1 MAICAGIIVAL
12 LSLSNC
18 LIITSNSEDT
28 DCVGMA
34 SQMALAAPGP
44 PSAPTGL
51 DVVAEP
57 SGLSL
62 NWTESLNNGGSP
74 VTNYILHAYAG
85 DPLNWSREV
94 WNGQSTR
101 YDFFSVDLI
110 GGWTYHFYVTAINS
124 IGESGNSSE
133 VNISALFIPHP
144 VGDPAASIGTG
155 FANITWTVPTD
166 NGGSQITE
174 YKVQRR
180 HWNAM
185 SLDLEWSNTSV
196 TSTYFNDTSV
206 VNGLLYWYEIAAVNS
221 IGDGWLSNSVEATPG
236 TPSPPLSLSYEEGAG
251 SINLTWSP
259 PLTDNGSP
267 IIEYRVFTG
276 PFGTTLL
283 TTVESSTTYFKV
295 TGITNSN
302 QYFFTIR
309 AVNNNGMS
317 ESSNWVS
324 IQMPPHPP
332 SNLTAIAGNG
342 FVNLNWEFIPSSGG
356 QPVYMCN
363 ILRKGG
369 NETDWTIIGTVD
381 GTTTRFN
388 DSHEDGHNGP
398 LNGVSYQYYVTASNY
413 AAQSEPSNNISIK
426 VGETPGHPLNLHTGL
441 GKSSISLYWSA
452 PNSDGGCPISWYV
465 IYRGSDPSSLV
476 PLANVSGTLT
486 SFNDSTVIFG
496 EKTYYSVTAVNSIGE
511 SDFGDMINA
520 TAMAEGNGAGNDIVL
535 LAGIG
540 IIAVV
545 VIATI
550 AFLALRKK

>member
-1 MAICAGIIVAL
+1 
-12 LSLSNC
+12 
-18 LIITSNSEDT
+18 
-28 DCVGMA
+28 
-34 SQMALAAPGP
+34 
-44 PSAPTGL
+44 
-51 DVVAEP
+51 
-57 SGLSL
+57 
-62 NWTESLNNGGSP
+62 
-74 VTNYILHAYAG
+74 
-85 DPLNWSREV
+85 
-94 WNGQSTR
+94 
-101 YDFFSVDLI
+101 
-110 GGWTYHFYVTAINS
+110 
-124 IGESGNSSE
+124 
-133 VNISALFIPHP
+133 
-144 VGDPAASIGTG
+144 
-155 FANITWTVPTD
+155 
-166 NGGSQITE
+166 
-174 YKVQRR
+174 
-180 HWNAM
+180 
-185 SLDLEWSNTSV
+185 
-196 TSTYFNDTSV
+196 
-206 VNGLLYWYEIAAVNS
+206 
-221 IGDGWLSNSVEATPG
+221 
-236 TPSPPLSLSYEEGAG
+236 
-251 SINLTWSP
+251 
-259 PLTDNGSP
+259 
-267 IIEYRVFTG
+267 
-276 PFGTTLL
+276 
-283 TTVESSTTYFKV
+283 
-295 TGITNSN
+295 
-302 QYFFTIR
+302 
-309 AVNNNGMS
+309 
-317 ESSNWVS
+317 
-324 IQMPPHPP
+324 
-332 SNLTAIAGNG
+332 
-342 FVNLNWEFIPSSGG
+342 
-356 QPVYMCN
+356 MCN

>member
-1 MAICAGIIVAL
+1 
-12 LSLSNC
+12 
-18 LIITSNSEDT
+18 
-28 DCVGMA
+28 
-34 SQMALAAPGP
+34 
-44 PSAPTGL
+44 
-51 DVVAEP
+51 
-57 SGLSL
+57 
-62 NWTESLNNGGSP
+62 
-74 VTNYILHAYAG
+74 
-85 DPLNWSREV
+85 
-94 WNGQSTR
+94 
-101 YDFFSVDLI
+101 
-110 GGWTYHFYVTAINS
+110 
-124 IGESGNSSE
+124 
-133 VNISALFIPHP
+133 
-144 VGDPAASIGTG
+144 
-155 FANITWTVPTD
+155 
-166 NGGSQITE
+166 
-174 YKVQRR
+174 
-180 HWNAM
+180 M